1 MPSLFAR
8 VRTSSAPNKAKQET
22 NSGVIIDEFGRV
34 TSRPAAQHEG
44 LDIQTLPDGSFLL
57 FAWPVKQEPGEEPV
71 KLKSYGYL
79 SYQCDVTLGIEEVS
93 CLVDVITK
101 ELGERG
107 LTTPLLFSNQALDIS
122 CTRIHRLIDT
132 FLATCPSY
140 LHQTNSSVDM
150 KWREEARFAGP
161 HELSMT
167 LRWGLA
173 HIVRIYGGQETRGI
187 LAWEHYLRWRESE
200 QGVCGTTY
208 THKTERRLQRFCG
221 CMYG

>member
-1 MPSLFAR
+1 AAR
-8 VRTSSAPNKAKQET
+8 QRTTSA
-22 NSGVIIDEFGRV
+22 G
-34 TSRPAAQHEG
+34 PAAQHEG
-44 LDIQTLPDGSFLL
+44 LDIQTLPDGSFLP

-93 CLVDVITK
+93 CLVDVMAK
-101 ELGERG
+101 ELSER
-107 LTTPLLFSNQALDIS
+107 ALDIS
-122 CTRIHRLIDT
+122 RTRFHRLIDT

-173 HIVRIYGGQETRGI
+173 HIVRIYGGQETRGN